1 MNLSKHYKD
10 MEIINWIIDT
20 PFAIVGIVYLL
31 IAIWCVWE
39 ASNTPVTP
47 DDYNERMKR
56 RKD

>member
-1 MNLSKHYKD
+1 

-31 IAIWCVWE
+31 IAILCVWE

-47 DDYNERMKR
+47 DDYNERMKQ